1 MRYDPRIQIQE
12 CERVY
17 PPREDTF
24 LLLDCV
30 SEVEGKRVL
39 EMGCGTGIVALH
51 CALAGV
57 EVTAVDINPYAVSCA
72 KENAER
78 NCLEMEVIHSDL
90 FLDVEGRFDL
100 IVFNPPYLP
109 GDDKGYVEQ
118 SWAGGEGGIQVLER
132 FLTEAPEHLAR
143 DGEILVLLSDTM
155 HQAPLTCILSQY
167 RRERLASRKL
177 FFEELWVERLRLP

>member
-12 CERVY
+12 RERVY

-30 SEVEGKRVL
+30 SEVEGKGVL
-39 EMGCGTGIVALH
+39 EIGCGTGIIALH
-51 CALAGV
+51 CALAGA

-78 NCLEMEVIHSDL
+78 NGLEVKVVHSDL

-109 GDDKGYVEQ
+109 GDDKGDIER
-118 SWAGGEGGIQVLER
+118 SWAGGEEGVQVLER
-132 FLTEAPEHLAR
+132 FLTEAPEHLAKG
-143 DGEILVLLSDTM
+143 GEMLVLLSDTM

-167 RRERLASRKL
+167 QRERLASRKL